1 MELGQGLL
9 YQGHPELLTLSLA
22 REREEGGWRKEG
34 RREKKRGIV
43 SGRGG

>member
-22 REREEGGWRKEG
+22 REREEGGMEDG
-34 RREKKRGIV
+34 RREKRQ
-43 SGRGG
+43 RRR